1 MKRIILVDGNSLMY
15 RAYYGTAFTGNLMQ
29 NSKGL
34 YTNAIY
40 AFIKMLDH
48 LVNQEYDNILVAFD
62 AGKQTFRHEI
72 LDSYKDGRSPMPDEM
87 RVQIPHIKEYLHIM
101 NIKEYQLPLYEAD
114 DIIGT
119 MAKKAVIEGYHV
131 DIYSSDKDLLQLV
144 NENTTVH
151 LNKKGMT
158 DLEDFTPEHVYEKYG
173 LTYQQMVDLKALMGD
188 PSDNLKGLPG
198 VGEKTAVKLLQEY
211 GSLEGIIEAKDTIKG
226 KLGEKVR
233 ENYNDALTCQKMCTI
248 NRESPLEI
256 ELSDTS
262 KKEPDYVKLNEFYR
276 FLEFHSMLKKNIPV
290 KKESLSYTV
299 IDNPTDLK
307 RILLPNSYLVFEM
320 HEYNYHKADLLA
332 IGIKNQAGIYIIKP
346 ELLDLSIDLKL
357 YLTDEN
363 NKNIFDLKRAKVWLL
378 EHNCDLSGVSYDM
391 MLASYL
397 ALPSLKN
404 TDFNIVCNHFEY
416 SDIDYEENIYG
427 KGMKRCVPTEDIL
440 YGYIAKKCV
449 AIEKLKPK
457 ILEQLE
463 NNRQLDL
470 LNDIELPL
478 ASVLAKMEVNGMVI
492 DKEELEVQKQY
503 YSNELDLLEN
513 KIYELAGCE
522 FNIQSPKQLGEILF
536 ERLNLPIVR
545 KNKSGTYA
553 TDIDVLNYLADK
565 HEIINHIIRYRAASK
580 LYQTYLVGLEAQIY
594 PDGRIHTIFEQALT
608 ATGRLSS
615 IEPNVQNIPTRTEE
629 GKNIRKLFICS
640 DEAHQLFTFDYSQIE
655 LRVLAHMAKVPLLID
670 AFTSGLDVH
679 AETAKK
685 IFNVSEVDSSL
696 RRRAKAVNFGIVYG
710 ISAFGL
716 SEGTD
721 LSPKEAKEFID
732 AYFQLYP
739 EIKEYMDYTVEFAKE
754 KGYVVTLLNRRRYIP
769 ELKSPVY
776 MQREFGKRTAMN
788 APIQGSA
795 ADIIK
800 IAMIRIDEEFSKRKL
815 KCKMVFQVHDELV
828 FDCPKEEIEIA
839 KEIVYEEM
847 IYAMKLRV
855 PLDVDYGCGSNWKEI
870 K

>member
-1 MKRIILVDGNSLMY
+1 
-15 RAYYGTAFTGNLMQ
+15 
-29 NSKGL
+29 
-34 YTNAIY
+34 
-40 AFIKMLDH
+40 
-48 LVNQEYDNILVAFD
+48 
-62 AGKQTFRHEI
+62 
-72 LDSYKDGRSPMPDEM
+72 MPEEM
-87 RVQIPHIKEYLHIM
+87 RVQITHIKEYLHIM
-101 NIKEYQLPLYEAD
+101 NVKEYQLPLYEAD

-119 MAKKAVIEGYHV
+119 MAKNAIKEGYHV

-158 DLEDFTPEHVYEKYG
+158 DLEDFTPEHVVEKYG
-173 LTYQQMVDLKALMGD
+173 LTYNQMVDLKALMGD

-198 VGEKTAVKLLQEY
+198 VGEKTAIKLLQEY
-211 GSLEGIIEAKDTIKG
+211 GSLEGIIESKDTIKG

-233 ENYNDALTCQKMCTI
+233 ENYNDALVCQKMCTI

-256 ELSDTS
+256 TLEDTR
-262 KKEPDYVKLNEFYR
+262 KKEADFEKLNEFYR
-276 FLEFHSMLKKNIPV
+276 FLEFNSMLKKNV
-290 KKESLSYTV
+290 VTKKETLEYKV
-299 IDNPTDLK
+299 IDNPVDLK
-307 RILLPNSYLVFEM
+307 KILLPNSYLVFEM
-320 HEYNYHKADLLA
+320 NEYNYHKAPLLA
-332 IGIKNQAGIYIIKP
+332 IGIKNELGIHIIKP
-346 ELLDLSIDLKL
+346 EMLDLSLDLKL

-378 EHNCDLSGVSYDM
+378 EHGADLCGVTYDM

-397 ALPSLKN
+397 ALPSMKN
-404 TDFNIVCNHFEY
+404 TDFNVVCNHFEY
-416 SDIDYEENIYG
+416 NDIDYEENIYG
-427 KGMKRCVPTEDIL
+427 KGAKRAIPSDEVL
-440 YGYIAKKCV
+440 YSYVAKKCI

-457 ILEQLE
+457 ILAELKE
-463 NNRQLDL
+463 NKQLDL
-470 LNDIELPL
+470 LNDIEIPL
-478 ASVLAKMEVNGMVI
+478 ASVLAKMEVCGMVI
-492 DKEELEVQKQY
+492 DT
-503 YSNELDLLEN
+503 NELDIQKEYYGNELKELEN
-513 KIYELAGCE
+513 KIYEIAGCE

-536 ERLNLPIVR
+536 EKLNLPIV
-545 KNKSGTYA
+545 KNNKSGTYA
-553 TDIDVLNYLADK
+553 TDVDVLNYLADK
-565 HEIINHIIRYRAASK
+565 HEIINYIMRYRVVAK

-594 PDGRIHTIFEQALT
+594 PDGRVHTIFEQALT

-640 DEAHQLFTFDYSQIE
+640 PDNVLFTYDYSQIE

-670 AFTSGLDVH
+670 AFTEGLDVH

-685 IFNVSEVDSSL
+685 IFNVTEVDSNL

-721 LSPKEAKEFID
+721 LTPKEAKEFID
-732 AYFQLYP
+732 AYFELYP
-739 EIKEYMDYTVEFAKE
+739 EIKNYMDYTVEFAKE

-795 ADIIK
+795 ADILK

-828 FDCPKEEIEIA
+828 FDCPKEELEIA

-847 IYAMKLRV
+847 KYAMKLRV
-855 PLDVDYGCGSNWKEI
+855 PLDVEYGVGTNWKEI

>member
-48 LVNQEYDNILVAFD
+48 LVVQDYDNILVAFD
-62 AGKQTFRHEI
+62 AGKQTFRHDI

-119 MAKKAVIEGYHV
+119 MAKNAIEEGYHV

-158 DLEDFTPEHVYEKYG
+158 DLEDFTPEHVVEKYG
-173 LTYQQMVDLKALMGD
+173 LTFKQMVDLKALMGD

-198 VGEKTAVKLLQEY
+198 VGEKTAIKLLQEY
-211 GSLEGIIEAKDTIKG
+211 GSLHNLIEQKDSVKG

-233 ENYNDALTCQKMCTI
+233 EFYEDALVCQKMCTI

-256 ELSDTS
+256 NLADT
-262 KKEPDYVKLNEFYR
+262 KKREPDYEKLNEFYR
-276 FLEFHSMLKKNIPV
+276 FLEFHSMLKKNVPT
-290 KKESLSYTV
+290 KKTNEVTYQV
-299 IDNPTDLK
+299 IEDLNELK
-307 RILLPNSYLVFEM
+307 KVLLPNSYLIFETFD
-320 HEYNYHKADLLA
+320 YNYHKSDLLA
-332 IGIKNQAGIYIIKP
+332 IGLKNNLGTFIIEP
-346 ELLDLSIDLKL
+346 SLIDLSIDLKL
-357 YLTDEN
+357 FLTDEN
-363 NKNIFDLKRAKVWLL
+363 EKNIFDLKRAKVWLL
-378 EHNCDLSGVSYDM
+378 EHNADLMGVTYDM

-397 ALPSLKN
+397 VAPSLKN
-404 TDFNIVCNHFEY
+404 NDFNVVCNHFEY
-416 SDIDYEENIYG
+416 NDVDYEENVYG
-427 KGMKRCVPTEDIL
+427 KGVKKAVPSKEVL
-440 YGYIAKKCV
+440 YTHIAKKCL
-449 AIEKLKPK
+449 ALEKTKYK
-457 ILEQLE
+457 ILEELE
-463 NNRQLDL
+463 ENKQLDL
-470 LNDIELPL
+470 LNEIEIPL

-492 DKEELEVQKQY
+492 DKNELEKQKESY
-503 YSNELDLLEN
+503 ANEINNLE
-513 KIYELAGCE
+513 KVIYELAGCE

-536 ERLNLPIVR
+536 EKLNLPIVK

-553 TDIDVLNYLADK
+553 TDIDVLNYLVDK
-565 HEIINHIIRYRAASK
+565 HEIIGHIIRYRTVTK

-594 PDGRIHTIFEQALT
+594 PDGKVHTIFEQALT
-608 ATGRLSS
+608 VTGRLSS
-615 IEPNVQNIPTRTEE
+615 IEPNVQNIPTRTSE
-629 GKNIRKLFICS
+629 GKDIRKLFVS
-640 DEAHQLFTFDYSQIE
+640 SPNHVLFACDYSQIE
-655 LRVLAHMAKVPLLID
+655 LRVLAHMGRVPLLID
-670 AFTSGLDVH
+670 AFNEGLDVH
-679 AETAKK
+679 SETAKK
-685 IFNVSEVDSSL
+685 IFKVEEVDSNL

-721 LSPKEAKEFID
+721 LTPKQAKEFID
-732 AYFQLYP
+732 QYFELYP
-739 EIKEYMDYTVEFAKE
+739 EIKEFMDYTVEFAKD

-800 IAMIRIDEEFSKRKL
+800 IAMIRIDQEISKRKL

-828 FDCPKEEIEIA
+828 FDCPLDEIELV
-839 KEIVYEEM
+839 KEIVFDEM
-847 IYAMKLRV
+847 KYAVKLSV
-855 PLDVDYGCGSNWKEI
+855 PLDVDYGIGNNWKEI